1 MVAIVLT
8 KYTTQDRLDKAMNM
22 LKFYAKAPLTYIF
35 INETIADSI
44 SIDQDLLMLSLDD
57 GATRCAD
64 LMKVIPSVRA
74 LLAQAK
80 DTIKM
85 FEEAEVRPNFYK
97 YDADQSGT
105 IDRQELKNCLNDL
118 GYTLNDQE
126 IEEAYQNLDVN
137 GDGVIDYN
145 EFRVWYLNGQ
155 QSFSA
160 ARKTFT
166 KFAGSLGFLK
176 NQGVSDALKKA
187 KRLKKQ
193 KVQVTFND
201 PIDPNDSI

>member
-1 MVAIVLT
+1 
-8 KYTTQDRLDKAMNM
+8 
-22 LKFYAKAPLTYIF
+22 
-35 INETIADSI
+35 
-44 SIDQDLLMLSLDD
+44 
-57 GATRCAD
+57 
-64 LMKVIPSVRA
+64 MKVIPSVRA

-85 FEEAEVRPNFYK
+85 FEEGEVRPNFYK

-155 QSFSA
+155 
-160 ARKTFT
+160 
-166 KFAGSLGFLK
+166 
-176 NQGVSDALKKA
+176 
-187 KRLKKQ
+187 
-193 KVQVTFND
+193 
-201 PIDPNDSI
+201 